1 METNLLVT
9 VSQRSNDFQDIKTS
23 TTQLHIVPNSRIAK
37 WHIAIQPTLLIQ
49 LVLFGYSERGYFS
62 VSVSINVLYI
72 ILYLDSLMRREPQI
86 PLVYR
91 TNYGATC

>member
-1 METNLLVT
+1 MFSHEGRFPLHISTHVETNLPIT

-62 VSVSINVLYI
+62 VSVSINVLYYI
-72 ILYLDSLMRREPQI
+72 IFGYVNAP
-86 PLVYR
+86 
-91 TNYGATC
+91 